1 MHRVLLLVLLLF
13 TAGLSACTKSDDVKA
28 QVKAQAETDAKIISK
43 YLKDNGLP
51 EQHVDTTG
59 VCYIVDSAGT
69 GNNLYSNSTQVTVG
83 YTGWLLTTNSTLGG
97 VFSQTDNFH
106 PSFTLGQVI
115 RGWQVGIPKIKQGGA
130 VTLYLPSRYAYGPY
144 AQPGIGLP
152 ANACTVFHIILYNVT
167 N

>member
-13 TAGLSACTKSDDVKA
+13 TAGLSACTKSDDVAA
-28 QVKAQAETDAKIISK
+28 QVKAQAATDEKIISK

-59 VCYIVDSAGT
+59 VCYIIDTLGT
-69 GNNLYSNSTQVTVG
+69 GNNLYTNSTQVTVG

-97 VFSQTDNFH
+97 MFAQTNNFH

-115 RGWQVGIPKIKQGGA
+115 RGG
-130 VTLYLPSRYAYGPY
+130 S
-144 AQPGIGLP
+144 
-152 ANACTVFHIILYNVT
+152 
-167 N
+167 